1 MPRKNSVK
9 LYYENAF
16 YHVYNRG
23 VEKRKIFL
31 DNEDYSFYL
40 HLLKGAL
47 LPPETGLN
55 PAENPAEINGTPIQP
70 LKRIRKNFYQDIE
83 LHSYSLIPNHY
94 HFILKQI
101 KNDAVTEFIRSVCT
115 SYSMYFNKK
124 YNRVGSLFQGI
135 FRAKNITN
143 DNYLIWLSRYI
154 HRNPE
159 DYQNYPYSSYADF
172 LGKRK
177 TEWVNTSFILDCFK
191 SQNIPCEESYKE
203 FVESENED
211 DSPIDI
217 SDLYLE

>member
-31 DNEDYSFYL
+31 DEEDYSFYL

-55 PAENPAEINGTPIQP
+55 PVEMI
-70 LKRIRKNFYQDIE
+70 KRSRKNFYQDIE

-94 HFILKQI
+94 HFLLRQI

-177 TEWVNTSFILDCFK
+177 THWINTSFILDCFK
-191 SQNIPCEESYKE
+191 SQNKSHEESYKE
-203 FVESENED
+203 FVESKNED
-211 DSPIDI
+211 DKPIDL